1 MPHER
6 IVKQAILVQASRP
19 ELARAEFGR
28 LCQYVIEAVD
38 QGAMT
43 VQQGAYR
50 ICGTAARMPVAL
62 TPDER
67 RLIEIAGNLE
77 LPPEKR
83 DQSLGDWHALRSLVI
98 ALFMRA

>member
-6 IVKQAILVQASRP
+6 IAKQAILVAVARP
-19 ELARAEFGR
+19 ERAREEFGR
-28 LCQYVIEAVD
+28 LCKYVVEAVD
-38 QGAMT
+38 AGVLS

-50 ICGTAARMPVAL
+50 ICGTAARMPVPL

-67 RLIEIAGNLE
+67 KLVAIAGSLE

-83 DQSLGDWHALRSLVI
+83 DQSLGDWYALRALVMSLFI
-98 ALFMRA
+98 GA